1 MYALLY
7 MQALG
12 DPAQAFCN
20 FLLFCVFDETVR
32 INMLKKMLCR
42 NRETY
47 DKTPDDREELL
58 LQHSGSYDINNSYG
72 STQHQSKRDSI
83 ESDAV

>member
-32 INMLKKMLCR
+32 IKMLKKMLCC
-42 NRETY
+42 NRKTY
-47 DKTPDDREELL
+47 DKTPDGKEELL
-58 LQHSGSYDINNSYG
+58 LEHSGSYEINNSYG
-72 STQHQSKRDSI
+72 STLHQSKRDST
-83 ESDAV
+83 DAV